1 MKTKIKGLFL
11 GLFALSVLFGC
22 VETKTVKM
30 PKVLKEYWMDFQ
42 FLGEKVGYMHVIH
55 EEGAFM
61 DKDAISIKTEMY
73 MKMNRLDVDIEN
85 YSVDTYYLDNAMKPL
100 GFLFLRKV
108 TGMKD
113 KTITGTVEGTDLF
126 LTLSDGNETR
136 DKKLGIP
143 GDFSF
148 DDAVLEKLK
157 LAGYKP
163 GDKADYSIFVD
174 ADMKIVPAT
183 KEVLEKDGDLI
194 PVVTTI
200 KASMP
205 FKIKEYFT
213 PEGSP
218 EKAEYVDMGMV
229 FIPTTKEKAE
239 SGYPGLVLASSTVK
253 ADKWLKD
260 PGLIRKLRLK
270 VVSDK
275 EDLQNLFVSDGL
287 QKVVKKDQDIILENE
302 SVSGAESNKL
312 NLPLDESLK
321 KQLADYLAPT
331 EMIQSDNPLVRDKAS
346 DLEGVETDVWKLS
359 IWITQKVRK
368 LLLPSSDMAFA
379 SAVEALDKGRGDC
392 TEYAMVFA
400 ALARALGIPVKVCY
414 GMVSTGTDEFLF
426 HAWNEVYAG
435 RWIPIDAALDQ
446 DQVDATHI
454 ALYKGPGNDLLDTGA
469 KIMKAMARL
478 RFEVVEIKY
487 ATGEQGK

>member
-1 MKTKIKGLFL
+1 
-11 GLFALSVLFGC
+11 
-22 VETKTVKM
+22 
-30 PKVLKEYWMDFQ
+30 
-42 FLGEKVGYMHVIH
+42 
-55 EEGAFM
+55 
-61 DKDAISIKTEMY
+61 
-73 MKMNRLDVDIEN
+73 
-85 YSVDTYYLDNAMKPL
+85 
-100 GFLFLRKV
+100 
-108 TGMKD
+108 
-113 KTITGTVEGTDLF
+113 
-126 LTLSDGNETR
+126 LSDGNETR
-136 DKKLGIP
+136 EKKLDIP
-143 GDFSF
+143 ADFSF
-148 DDAVLEKLK
+148 DDAVLDKLK

-163 GDKADYSIFVD
+163 GDKTDYSIFID

-183 KEVLEKDGDLI
+183 KEVMEKDGDLI

-260 PGLIRKLRLK
+260 PQLIRRLRLK

-275 EDLQNLFVSDGL
+275 ADLQTLFVSDEL
-287 QKVVKKDQDIILENE
+287 QKIEKKGQDTILATE
-302 SVSGAESNKL
+302 SMNAVEFYKL
-312 NLPLDESLK
+312 SLPLDEPLK
-321 KQLADYLAPT
+321 KQLAPYLAPT
-331 EMIQSDNPLVRDKAS
+331 EMIQSNDPVVLEKAS

-359 IWITQKVRK
+359 VWISQKVRK
-368 LLLPSSDMAFA
+368 LLVPSSDLAFA
-379 SAVEALDKGRGDC
+379 SAVEALEKGRGDC
-392 TEYAMVFA
+392 TEYAVVFA

-414 GMVSTGTDEFLF
+414 GIVGTGTDEFLF

-446 DQVDATHI
+446 DQVDATHL
-454 ALYKGPGNDLLDTGA
+454 ALYKGPGNDQLDAGA

-478 RFEVVEIKY
+478 RFEVLEVKY
-487 ATGEQGK
+487 ATGEQEK